1 MSSPYHTQT
10 TPEYNRPNG
19 RNINRRKKFQD
30 SNSPMKIR
38 PFGDLDD
45 FIHKNRELSSRMEE
59 QKRAEKER
67 KMKQKIAQ
75 KIKNMGHEDW
85 LFNCGGD
92 KFLFNCKV
100 TK

>member
-1 MSSPYHTQT
+1 MSSPYHTQA
-10 TPEYNRPNG
+10 TPDYNRPDR
-19 RNINRRKKFQD
+19 RNLNRRKKYQD

-59 QKRAEKER
+59 QKKAEKEK
-67 KMKQKIAQ
+67 KMRQKISQ
-75 KIKNMGHEDW
+75 KIKTISSEDW

-92 KFLFNCKV
+92 KFLYSLKLS
-100 TK
+100 K